1 MCGRYTLSISNRPE
15 LNRLGL
21 QATDRYNIAPQSQVM
36 TVIEDH
42 KFDMQ
47 RWGLEL
53 AIAGGRRVVSNARS
67 ETLFE
72 KRSFRSLPRCAFV
85 ADGWYEWQR
94 TNELRQPWYH
104 HMEGRLLYF
113 AGVYEPDNGCA
124 IVTESADQRIC
135 HIHSRQPMLLDT
147 EDLELWMHEG
157 ARPARQLASLIDCY
171 PVSRKVGNARI
182 EGPELIQPI
191 SSLEML
197 EGQTHDLF
205 D

>member
-15 LNRLGL
+15 LNALGL
-21 QATDRYNIAPQSQVM
+21 QATNRFNIAPQSRVM
-36 TVIEDH
+36 TVIEGH
-42 KFDMQ
+42 EFDMQ

-53 AIAGGRRVVSNARS
+53 AIAGSPRLVSNARS

-72 KRSFRSLPRCAFV
+72 KRGFRSLPRCAFV

-94 TNELRQPWYH
+94 INGARQPWYH

-113 AGVYEPDNGCA
+113 AGVYDPGNGCA
-124 IVTESADQRIC
+124 IVTESAEQRIR
-135 HIHSRQPMLLDT
+135 HIHSRQPMLLEGD
-147 EDLELWMHEG
+147 DLEIWMREG
-157 ARPARQLASLIDCY
+157 ARPARRLATPIECY
-171 PVSRKVGNARI
+171 PVAQKVGNARM

-191 SSLEML
+191 SSFAML
-197 EGQTHDLF
+197 EGQTQDLF

>member
-1 MCGRYTLSISNRPE
+1 VCGRYTLSISNRPE
-15 LNRLGL
+15 LNTLGL

-42 KFDMQ
+42 DFDMQ

-53 AIAGGRRVVSNARS
+53 VIAGGRCVVSNARS
-67 ETLFE
+67 ETLLE

-94 TNELRQPWYH
+94 TNGARQPWYH

-113 AGVYEPDNGCA
+113 AGVYDPGNGCA
-124 IVTESADQRIC
+124 MVTESADQRIR
-135 HIHSRQPMLLDT
+135 HIHSRQPMLLGG
-147 EDLELWMHEG
+147 EDLELWMRAG
-157 ARPARQLASLIDCY
+157 ARPARQLASPIDCY
-171 PVSRKVGNARI
+171 PVAQKVGNARI

-197 EGQTHDLF
+197 EGQTNDLF

>member
-15 LNRLGL
+15 LSTLGL
-21 QATDRYNIAPQSQVM
+21 QATDRYNIAPQSRVM
-36 TVIEDH
+36 TVIEGQE
-42 KFDMQ
+42 FDIQ

-53 AIAGGRRVVSNARS
+53 DIAGMPRLVSNARS

-72 KRSFRSLPRCAFV
+72 KRGFRSLPRCAFV

-94 TNELRQPWYH
+94 INGARQPWYH

-113 AGVYEPDNGCA
+113 AGVYDPGNGCA
-124 IVTESADQRIC
+124 IVTEPAEQRIR
-135 HIHSRQPMLLDT
+135 HIHSRQPLLLDG
-147 EDLELWMHEG
+147 EDLDLWMREG
-157 ARPARQLASLIDCY
+157 ERPAGRLESSIECY
-171 PVSRKVGNARI
+171 PVAQKVGNARM

-191 SSLEML
+191 SSFAML
-197 EGQTHDLF
+197 EGQTQDLF